1 MRRNSSSMKKLIV
14 LALSSLLVAAFM
26 PVGRTDPAVLS
37 LVRVHVDTPAEAGYL
52 MAHFDETHNHAPNE
66 IELLLWPGDLAELDS
81 LGLDYEVVVE
91 DLVAR
96 DRALEAASD
105 AVAVPMPGPDR
116 TEYRHLADYNAEMAD
131 LAEKNKSLVEL
142 FEMPRP
148 SLEGRTIYGIEIAAN
163 VKDKSDG
170 RPIFYLDA
178 VHHAREWP
186 ASEFTMIFA
195 HYLVEGYGKNPLVT
209 SLLKKARVIVVP
221 VVNVDGFD
229 FSRESVTSAHPT
241 LASNSDVLASPQ
253 GFEGYWRK
261 NRRSLTGVT
270 APAAQ
275 RNPDAY
281 GVDPNRNY
289 SYLWGDNQ
297 GGSSSDQFD
306 ETYRGTAPFSEPEV
320 ADVRDVILNRNVT
333 GVITNHTYQS
343 SVLRAGGGDSPEDAI
358 LQSLGQEMADVLG
371 YQNNGTVGYPTTG
384 TTDDWA
390 YAVVGAVGFTIEHGT
405 QGFHPPYG
413 DFVVPHNEKVTKA
426 FTIMLQAAANPRY
439 HSVLTGRVA
448 GGPAKLTLT
457 KTVRVPLSEG
467 NPIGEEFVTEKIKY
481 TMTAD
486 KNGRFEWH
494 VGPSTSPWNKKKE
507 SYTLT
512 VKSVNGGSMTMPVT
526 IDRGD
531 KLDLGT
537 INLEMSTKTVR
548 ATTDGHSHPH

>member
-1 MRRNSSSMKKLIV
+1 MKKLIV
-14 LALSSLLVAAFM
+14 LALSSLLVAAFT
-26 PVGRTDPAVLS
+26 PLGRTDPAVLS
-37 LVRVHVDTPAEAGYL
+37 LVRVHVDSPAEAGYL
-52 MAHFDETHNHAPNE
+52 MSHFDETHNHGPNE

-105 AVAVPMPGPDR
+105 ATPVPQPGPDR
-116 TEYRHLADYNAEMAD
+116 TEYRKLADYNAEMAE

-142 FEMPRP
+142 FEMPRQ

-186 ASEFTMIFA
+186 AAEFTMIFA
-195 HYLVEGYGKNPLVT
+195 HHLVESYGKNAVIT
-209 SLLKKARVIVVP
+209 NLLKKARVIVVP

-241 LASNSDVLASPQ
+241 LASNTDLLSSPQ

-289 SYLWGDNQ
+289 SYLWGDTQ
-297 GGSSSDQFD
+297 GGSSSSQVD
-306 ETYRGTAPFSEPEV
+306 ETYRGTEPFSEPEV
-320 ADVRDVILNRNVT
+320 ANVRDIILNRNTT

-343 SVLRAGGGDSPEDAI
+343 SVLRAGGGDSPEDEI
-358 LQSLGQEMADVLG
+358 LKSLGQEMADVMG

-384 TTDDWA
+384 TTDDWS
-390 YAVVGAVGFTIEHGT
+390 YALTGGLGFTIEHGT
-405 QGFHPPYG
+405 LGFHPPYG
-413 DFVVPHNEKVTKA
+413 DFVLQHNDKVSKA
-426 FTIMLQAAANPRY
+426 FTIMLQATANPKY

-457 KTVRVPLSEG
+457 KTMRVPLSEG
-467 NPIGEEFVTEKIKY
+467 NPLGEEYVVEKIKY
-481 TMTAD
+481 TMTVD

-494 VGPSTSPWNKKKE
+494 VGPSTSPWNTKTNE
-507 SYTLT
+507 SYTLNVT
-512 VKSVNGGSMTMPVT
+512 SSNGGSMKMPIT
-526 IDRGD
+526 IDRGE
-531 KLDLGT
+531 KMDLGT
-537 INLEMSTKTVR
+537 INLSMAAKTVK
-548 ATTDGHSHPH
+548 GKSHDHAHTH